1 MIDNKH
7 IEWYFNWMKSKG
19 VISDGWIYDG
29 FNLRDDKI
37 IIRYYHQIKD
47 KMGYI
52 SQKNSSYSFSKETL
66 ITELRDLK
74 LRQLFD

>member
-7 IEWYFNWMKSKG
+7 IEWYFNYMKSREI
-19 VISDGWIYDG
+19 ISDGWIYDG

-37 IIRYYHQIKD
+37 IIRYYHTSLKGL
-47 KMGYI
+47 KY
-52 SQKNSSYSFSKETL
+52 SSYSLPKKTI